1 MRQFTFSGIHL
12 YLHVHNFKLQLTFFR
27 LSRVNKCSRIHQWLI
42 LFDVLFIRCMV
53 PRDRSVSK
61 THDMTQALC
70 GGVKD
75 KPKWMAIMK
84 GRRALEQAQTEWWNY
99 GCVRTCVIWSTFC
112 NPIRRLVNLLWCNP
126 SKTTL
131 FKTFAL
137 GQTLNSQNLRSAR
150 ESPKNSSPPLVS
162 IGKRGMWTV

>member
-1 MRQFTFSGIHL
+1 
-12 YLHVHNFKLQLTFFR
+12 
-27 LSRVNKCSRIHQWLI
+27 
-42 LFDVLFIRCMV
+42 MV
-53 PRDRSVSK
+53 PRDGSVSK

-84 GRRALEQAQTEWWNY
+84 GSRAFEQAQTEWWNY

-112 NPIRRLVNLLWCNP
+112 NPIRSLANLLWCNP

-137 GQTLNSQNLRSAR
+137 SQTLNSQNLRSAR

-162 IGKRGMWTV
+162 IGKRAMWTVLTSYLGVAILSESARCGFSHGKGNRPSAWGGNGLVAL